1 MGNDPEIREYNRM
14 IEYKWENG
22 EWVEM
27 TATEIKEYNSKY
39 NIATYPHI
47 HYLRL
52 EEGDVLLKMN
62 DADHM
67 KELERIAK
75 EEEKELL
82 EESRK

>member
-1 MGNDPEIREYNRM
+1 
-14 IEYKWENG
+14 
-22 EWVEM
+22 M
-27 TATEIKEYNSKY
+27 TATEIKEYHSKY
-39 NIATYPHI
+39 NIATYPYI
-47 HYLRL
+47 HYFRL

-62 DADHM
+62 DKDHM